1 MLKREGGLGIKNLAI
16 WNNACCLKLIWLLFF
31 QSGLMWVAWF
41 IQEVLDGSLSNL
53 WVTAPNR
60 RYSWQVN
67 KLLKLSTLIYGFI
80 KLRVQ
85 NGLTA
90 RFWTDNWTPY
100 GSLRLY
106 LTSSGSSSLGIPTQ
120 ATVASL
126 FRNNT
131 WMIPPARSEAQ
142 VNVHALLTTIQLSDT
157 EDHYEWEIDGRLH
170 QRYNTG
176 LIYGKL
182 CEDGISVPWY
192 RSVWNKS
199 GIPRHNFLA
208 CLEPLPNKRSHSWM
222 GAPS

>member
-1 MLKREGGLGIKNLAI
+1 MITNG
-16 WNNACCLKLIWLLFF
+16 
-31 QSGLMWVAWF
+31 
-41 IQEVLDGSLSNL
+41 
-53 WVTAPNR
+53 

-67 KLLKLSTLIYGFI
+67 KLLKLSALIYGFI

-85 NGLTA
+85 NGHTG

-106 LTSSGSSSLGIPTQ
+106 LTSPGSSSLGIPAQ

-208 CLEPLPNKRSHSWM
+208 WLFVLNRCPTKDRILGWGLQ
-222 GAPS
+222 ADPSCVLRNSAAESRNHLFFDCSFAWHLVMT